1 MSALGQQRTFGRV
14 AKENFLYLFGLWRS
28 TYGYYARWPA
38 KNFAIGIFKFT
49 RNSDAPNR
57 DWDGA
62 WEKRL

>member
-38 KNFAIGIFKFT
+38 KNFAIGIIKIAVT
-49 RNSDAPNR
+49 QARIMLIEMER
-57 DWDGA
+57 EG
-62 WEKRL
+62 KG